1 MGTHVVG
8 SGRVVASC
16 ILTGVV
22 CERSFICDGVTVNVH
37 CGGGDND
44 DDDDD
49 DGMFV
54 MRR

>member
-16 ILTGVV
+16 ALTGVV
-22 CERSFICDGVTVNVH
+22 CERSFICDGVTVNVY
-37 CGGGDND
+37 CGGGGDD